1 METIKTFIEG
11 IKAKDIAD
19 IFISIAIL
27 VIFFVLSIWLPRLL
41 LKIWKVN
48 EKDKKV
54 LKENDTYKGL
64 RSIFLCF
71 GIYLALIILALPYNI
86 FFVKSMYPFVL
97 LGYLERKFNLIPK
110 IYKNRYSIPILII
123 YICTIFFYKGEY
135 TN

>member
-48 EKDKKV
+48 EKDK
-54 LKENDTYKGL
+54 
-64 RSIFLCF
+64 SI
-71 GIYLALIILALPYNI
+71 
-86 FFVKSMYPFVL
+86 K
-97 LGYLERKFNLIPK
+97 RK
-110 IYKNRYSIPILII
+110 
-123 YICTIFFYKGEY
+123 
-135 TN
+135 

>member
-54 LKENDTYKGL
+54 LKENETSVNDYKSGKQNAL
-64 RSIFLCF
+64 KFLM
-71 GIYLALIILALPYNI
+71 GMIMKETKGSAN
-86 FFVKSMYPFVL
+86 
-97 LGYLERKFNLIPK
+97 PK
-110 IYKNRYSIPILII
+110 IVNDMLIDLLS
-123 YICTIFFYKGEY
+123 KDV
-135 TN
+135 N

>member
-54 LKENDTYKGL
+54 LKENEEKNKIIDLMENYMVENGWE
-64 RSIFLCF
+64 ICF
-71 GIYLALIILALPYNI
+71 DNIYAELNNCNGMERDWSRGDELEKQDIHI
-86 FFVKSMYPFVL
+86 FFCKKF
-97 LGYLERKFNLIPK
+97 LE
-110 IYKNRYSIPILII
+110 S
-123 YICTIFFYKGEY
+123 EE
-135 TN
+135 

>member
-48 EKDKKV
+48 EKDKPKKLQRWQKISEV
-54 LKENDTYKGL
+54 AAKQCG
-64 RSIFLCF
+64 R
-71 GIYLALIILALPYNI
+71 NI
-86 FFVKSMYPFVL
+86 
-97 LGYLERKFNLIPK
+97 IPK
-110 IYKNRYSIPILII
+110 IKPILNLKNICNMLKEYDI
-123 YICTIFFYKGEY
+123 VLLAYEKEEKITIKQELNNLKNLSNEINFQLYIL
-135 TN
+135 